1 MKIFNSI
8 KINNLRFR
16 NRFSVASMCQ
26 YSAKNGNPSS
36 WHYSHLGRLAQTGA
50 GLLMLE
56 STAVNLQGRISKK
69 DLTLINK
76 KNEIELK
83 RLVKFIINKLILF

>member
-1 MKIFNSI
+1 MRIFKSFKIKKNKF
-8 KINNLRFR
+8 K

-26 YSAKNGNPSS
+26 YSADNGNPSS
-36 WHYSHLGRLAQTGA
+36 WHYSHLGKLAQSGA

-56 STAVNLQGRISKK
+56 STAVNSQGRISKK

-76 KNEIELK
+76 KM
-83 RLVKFIINKLILF
+83 KLN